1 MEWLVLVSFPCKF
14 YGWKQYCYITC
25 SYFQDG
31 DLSGLVA
38 KDKYQY
44 LPDLADLPD
53 LDLPMEL
60 PSLPGTQI
68 SLPIITSKAFISC
81 STPGDAYDL
90 D

>member
-1 MEWLVLVSFPCKF
+1 MKGRSDDFLISFKVRIETVLF
-14 YGWKQYCYITC
+14 TC

-68 SLPIITSKAFISC
+68 NLSSI
-81 STPGDAYDL
+81 
-90 D
+90 